1 MFSVIYRF
9 NQGTL
14 RCFLFAGSI
23 LGAVLCRGTVADLFE
38 RILVFLCGIPVNFVK
53 FSTKRLLFLFKRCS
67 ILKQRGSVRLKKSKR
82 KKSKKRITNNYL
94 GMAVISVVVL
104 LLLGGLAMK
113 SHSLRNRIAYYDAQA
128 AELKQ
133 QISDE
138 KERTKE
144 IDKRTEYMQTDEYAA
159 EVARD
164 RLGLVKDNEIVFEEE
179 K

>member
-1 MFSVIYRF
+1 M
-9 NQGTL
+9 
-14 RCFLFAGSI
+14 
-23 LGAVLCRGTVADLFE
+23 
-38 RILVFLCGIPVNFVK
+38 
-53 FSTKRLLFLFKRCS
+53 
-67 ILKQRGSVRLKKSKR
+67 KKSKR

-133 QISDE
+133 QICDE

>member
-1 MFSVIYRF
+1 M
-9 NQGTL
+9 
-14 RCFLFAGSI
+14 
-23 LGAVLCRGTVADLFE
+23 
-38 RILVFLCGIPVNFVK
+38 
-53 FSTKRLLFLFKRCS
+53 
-67 ILKQRGSVRLKKSKR
+67 KKSKR

-144 IDKRTEYMQTDEYAA
+144 IDKRTEYMQTDEYA
-159 EVARD
+159 EQVAKD
-164 RLGLVKDNEIVFEEE
+164 KLGLVYEDEIIFKPEEN
-179 K
+179 

>member
-1 MFSVIYRF
+1 M
-9 NQGTL
+9 
-14 RCFLFAGSI
+14 
-23 LGAVLCRGTVADLFE
+23 
-38 RILVFLCGIPVNFVK
+38 
-53 FSTKRLLFLFKRCS
+53 
-67 ILKQRGSVRLKKSKR
+67 KKSKR

-179 K
+179 KYHGFWRKVFNCFRLCLTDILEPVLYNGT